1 MLIKSTK
8 INKWIGLNKN
18 TKENK
23 EEKKIKKIK
32 KRMNEWTRIF

>member
-23 EEKKIKKIK
+23 EEKKKLK
-32 KRMNEWTRIF
+32 KRINEWTKIF